1 MQLRYRKHRG
11 KCSKIRLK
19 KKVYTPKHVEPV
31 GHGKYFFLIKNK
43 MGIHQLKNGMIT
55 TMFLGKKIILAK
67 IQMMDLIGARVAL
80 EKTNQK

>member
-31 GHGKYFFLIKNK
+31 GYGKYFFLIKNK

-55 TMFLGKKIILAK
+55 TMFLGKKNHSSQNLDDGFDWS
-67 IQMMDLIGARVAL
+67 QSGS
-80 EKTNQK
+80 